1 MKEEQGKNSENDI
14 NKKEDDLSSYKDQYV
29 DLSSKG
35 LKIDN
40 YYFPFLQAKNIPIS
54 KISNINLI
62 ELNHLNGKSKVF
74 GLDIKFVYYHLDW
87 KRPKKTHA
95 ITLKEE
101 GNFLTIGI
109 TPEDPQKCFNVL
121 NYLSAHQDNKKI
133 SQELKGIEEENSLI
147 KEKQKL
153 N

>member
-1 MKEEQGKNSENDI
+1 MKEEQDKNSENDI

-87 KRPKKTHA
+87 KRPKKNTC
-95 ITLKEE
+95 
-101 GNFLTIGI
+101 N
-109 TPEDPQKCFNVL
+109 N
-121 NYLSAHQDNKKI
+121 
-133 SQELKGIEEENSLI
+133 I
-147 KEKQKL
+147 KRRR
-153 N
+153 